1 MSEPIYEQVL
11 NEKLLN
17 ELYQNVERFRQVTRE
32 VDRLYEVIREAKR
45 GLLGFEIER
54 KALMEAIHHVVE
66 NIDLTIDVEPF
77 EGESH

>member
-11 NEKLLN
+11 NDKLLN

-32 VDRLYEVIREAKR
+32 VERLHEVIREAKNE
-45 GLLGFEIER
+45 LLGCEIER

-66 NIDLTIDVEPF
+66 NVDLETT
-77 EGESH
+77 

>member
-11 NEKLLN
+11 NDKLQN

-32 VDRLYEVIREAKR
+32 VERLYEEIREAKR
-45 GLLGFEIER
+45 ELLGFEIER

-66 NIDLTIDVEPF
+66 SINLTIDEESF
-77 EGESH
+77 EEESH

>member
-11 NEKLLN
+11 NDKLLK

-32 VDRLYEVIREAKR
+32 VERLYEEIREAKR
-45 GLLGFEIER
+45 ELLGFEIER

-66 NIDLTIDVEPF
+66 NINLTIDVESF
-77 EGESH
+77 EEEAD

>member
-11 NEKLLN
+11 NDKLQN

-32 VDRLYEVIREAKR
+32 VERLYEEIREAKR
-45 GLLGFEIER
+45 ELLGFEIER

-66 NIDLTIDVEPF
+66 NINLTIDVESF
-77 EGESH
+77 EEEAD